1 MKTAQEALEYFLS
14 IYDGREHENVANAL
28 YQIGCALNRIGEK
41 DEALKMFRE
50 ALSIKEALFGKE
62 SIKTTDARNNIA
74 FLVDDDDE
82 KLELNKL
89 NLSIYQNVLGND
101 HPSTALSMYHIGVAC
116 SNKGEYGEALEM
128 LELALII
135 KEKVLGNDHPYTKA
149 SRRKIAYVKND
160 INNKSKSHDS

>member
-74 FLVDDDDE
+74 FLVDNDDE
-82 KLELNKL
+82 ELEIHKL
-89 NLSIYQNVLGND
+89 NLSIRQNVLGND
-101 HPSTALSMYHIGVAC
+101 HPLTATSMNNIGVAYYK
-116 SNKGEYGEALEM
+116 KGEYGKALEM
-128 LELALII
+128 YESALII
-135 KEKVLGNDHPYTKA
+135 REKVLGNDHAATKRTRQSIA
-149 SRRKIAYVKND
+149 NCKRR
-160 INNKSKSHDS
+160 